1 MSTKSKAHSALRE
14 TYNSFSRNILSE
26 VMSEKELKELDRR
39 YNQAKIKRT
48 LQRAGIKI
56 EMVKEIYNLK

>member
-1 MSTKSKAHSALRE
+1 
-14 TYNSFSRNILSE
+14 
-26 VMSEKELKELDRR
+26 MSEKELKELDRR